1 MGGRF
6 LICHYYRKYILK
18 ARSQTRPGPDMGAQG
33 ALGPDRTHHDSMDG
47 STVHRRDYAQ
57 QSRHPRAL
65 SPDCPPLT
73 LPARWQSERRPI
85 DRPSYWSP
93 AASYQRIMAPLNI
106 PCSRCPGFCRQV
118 HAQHHQHGA
127 HGAMAAHKALSHVP
141 RTQTRS
147 RTRLH
152 MQHTGGLMR
161 ELIAVGIREFCGQW
175 ATDAFVTP
183 WASTNTRARTG
194 GARDGPS
201 GRPFGQSA
209 WP

>member
-1 MGGRF
+1 MHR
-6 LICHYYRKYILK
+6 ICHFRNRIY
-18 ARSQTRPGPDMGAQG
+18 SPRPGHERSRRASGPTWPTITPWM
-33 ALGPDRTHHDSMDG
+33 ALTCIGGT
-47 STVHRRDYAQ
+47 TVYIAEP
-57 QSRHPRAL
+57 SSESSL
-65 SPDCPPLT
+65 SKLLQT
-73 LPARWQSERRPI
+73 SLPARWQSERRSI

-127 HGAMAAHKALSHVP
+127 HGAMAAHKALSHAP

-152 MQHTGGLMR
+152 MQHTVGLMR
-161 ELIAVGIREFCGQW
+161 ELIAVGIRDFCEQW

-183 WASTNTRARTG
+183 WASTEPRFRIG
-194 GARDGPS
+194 WARDGPS
-201 GRPFGQSA
+201 GRPFGQCMA
-209 WP
+209 VII